1 MIVPRS
7 AFATCVVSVTNAC
20 GPAAKQPTKQVAIDS
35 PTHVAPTVVFAVSA
49 NPEGRT
55 SVTVDSVDVDGPR
68 LVVVKV

>member
-20 GPAAKQPTKQVAIDS
+20 APEAKLPTKQVTIDS
-35 PTHVAPTVVFAVSA
+35 PTHVAPTVVVAVSA

-68 LVVVKV
+68 LVIVNV